1 MGSALRSERVARLIP
16 TLCALVL
23 VAGCTG
29 TTERADD
36 AADVG
41 LLSPEDMVASVNPF
55 IGTAPADVAD
65 PVPGGAS
72 GATWPGAAVPFG
84 AVQWNPDT
92 PGAENETGYAY
103 ADDTIEGFSLFRF
116 SGAGCPNNELVRFM
130 PLLGGADEPA
140 GFSHDAE
147 TAEPGFYG
155 VTLDGG
161 IEVELTTS
169 TRGGVARITFP
180 ETTEAQLVVD
190 AAHHE
195 TTFPIEF
202 AGSVVEAVGDTA
214 VKGTAVGGQFC
225 GTPGQYQ
232 VHFYAEFDQPF
243 TVASNDLVGTTRLSF
258 ATTED
263 PVVEARVGLSWV
275 SVQNAEA
282 NLRAELGDR
291 SFDEVRSDAHE
302 QWVELL
308 GRIRIEGGS
317 GEQQRVFAT
326 ALYHSLLHPNVDSDV
341 NGEYIGFDGETHQL
355 PEDQLH
361 YASFSGWDIYRSQVQ
376 LLAVLVPE
384 RAGDIARSLL
394 AMAQECGGGLPK
406 WTAANVETSVMIGD
420 PGSLM
425 MSALDAFGIS
435 GPDPAAVLEAMR
447 RSAFEPDT
455 QCGWLRL
462 RPGLTPYLQLGY
474 TPSIPYEE
482 AQTELRFVYMWSN
495 DLGDVSTTLEYAMA
509 DSAIATYAARHGD
522 DEMAEALR
530 ERASNWEE
538 VFDPS
543 IGYVRPRLED
553 GSFYADFDPASTY
566 SFTEGNAAQYTWM
579 VPQDYGSLVEA
590 IGGPE
595 QAEARLDDLFAELNA
610 GLSQPHFYIGN
621 EPLFT
626 APWAYLWAG
635 EPAKTQEVV
644 RRIVAEQFTDAP
656 GGLPGND
663 DLGAMSSWYVWAAIG
678 MFPTIPGEDVLTL
691 NTPLFP
697 SITIAVPGRA
707 PIHIDTAGAPAATYI
722 ASASLNGEPLEQA
735 WLRFSDLAEGADMVF
750 TTSAEPSD
758 WAGEPGAEPP
768 SPAAD

>member
-1 MGSALRSERVARLIP
+1 
-16 TLCALVL
+16 
-23 VAGCTG
+23 
-29 TTERADD
+29 
-36 AADVG
+36 
-41 LLSPEDMVASVNPF
+41 MVALVNPF
-55 IGTAPADVAD
+55 IGTAPADVDD

-72 GATWPGAAVPFG
+72 GATWPGAVVPFG
-84 AVQWNPDT
+84 TVQWNPDT

-103 ADDTIEGFSLFRF
+103 ADDAIEGFSLFRF

-130 PLLGGADEPA
+130 PLLGGPDEPA
-140 GFSHDAE
+140 GFSHDTEA
-147 TAEPGFYG
+147 AEPGFYR
-155 VTLDGG
+155 VSLDDG
-161 IEVELTTS
+161 IDVELTAS
-169 TRGGVARITFP
+169 TRAGVARLTFP
-180 ETTEAQLVVD
+180 ETDDAQIVVD

-202 AGSVVEAVGDTA
+202 AGSVVETVGDTA
-214 VKGTAVGGQFC
+214 IRGTAPGGQFC

-232 VHFYAEFDQPF
+232 VHFHAEFDRPF
-243 TVASNDLVGTTRLSF
+243 TVVSDDAAGTARLAF
-258 ATTED
+258 DTTED
-263 PVVEARVGLSWV
+263 TLVEVRVGLSWV
-275 SVQNAEA
+275 STHNAEA

-291 SFDEVRSDAHE
+291 SFDEVRSEARE
-302 QWVELL
+302 QWAELL
-308 GRIRIEGGS
+308 GRVSVEGGS
-317 GEQQRVFAT
+317 EGQQRVFAT
-326 ALYHSLLHPNVDSDV
+326 ALYHSFLHPNVDSDV
-341 NGEYIGFDGETHQL
+341 NGEYLGFGGEVHTL
-355 PEDQLH
+355 PEGQLH

-376 LLAVLVPE
+376 LLAVVVPE
-384 RAGDIARSLL
+384 RAEDIARSML
-394 AMAQECGGGLPK
+394 AMAEECGGGLPK

-425 MSALDAFGIS
+425 MSNLDAFGIS

-447 RSAFEPDT
+447 RSAFEPGT

-462 RPGLTPYLQLGY
+462 RPGLSDYLRLGY

-509 DSAIATYAARHGD
+509 DAAIAAYAARHGD
-522 DEMAEALR
+522 DMTAADLQ

-543 IGYVRPRLED
+543 VGYVRPRLED
-553 GSFYADFDPASTY
+553 GSFYVDFDPASNY

-590 IGGPE
+590 IGGSE
-595 QAEARLDDLFAELNA
+595 EAVARLDDLFAELNA

-635 EPAKTQEVV
+635 EPAKAQAVV
-644 RRIVAEQFTDAP
+644 RRILTEQFSDAP

-663 DLGAMSSWYVWAAIG
+663 DLGAMSSWYVWAAMG
-678 MFPTIPGEDVLTL
+678 MFPTVPGEDVLTL

-697 SITIAVPGRA
+697 SITIAVPGRR
-707 PIHIDTAGAPAATYI
+707 PIHIDTPGAPEAPYI
-722 ASASLNGEPLEQA
+722 ASASLDGEPLERA
-735 WLRFSDLAEGADMVF
+735 WLRFSDLAEGATIVF
-750 TTSAEPSD
+750 TTTTEPSN
-758 WAGEPGAEPP
+758 WAGDPGSAPP
-768 SPAAD
+768 SPAAG